1 MELASAGPGDARD
14 VLDHVGF
21 HLGVGIADL
30 VNVFNP
36 EVVVVGGGFAE
47 AGELLL
53 DVRPRRWWQ
62 SGPSRPRA
70 RLCAIVEAELGPDA
84 GLVGAALVAF
94 DALDEG

>member
-1 MELASAGPGDARD
+1 MN
-14 VLDHVGF
+14 F
-21 HLGVGIADL
+21 
-30 VNVFNP
+30 FNP

-53 DVRPRRWWQ
+53 ASARQVVAE
-62 SGPSRPRA
+62 RA
-70 RLCAIVEAELGPDA
+70 LLPAREVVAIVEAELGPDA